1 LKLTRTQLAERRV
14 TRLAARIRAGIAGIQ
29 PQVETD
35 RRSGINRD
43 VRWEWWGVAIKDKV
57 RELVREA
64 RLTNRG
70 PEFADEDAA

>member
-1 LKLTRTQLAERRV
+1 MKLTRTQLAERRV
-14 TRLAARIRAGIAGIQ
+14 TRIAARIRAGVLSARLQASDDLRTG
-29 PQVETD
+29 
-35 RRSGINRD
+35 RNRD
-43 VRWEWWGVAIKDKV
+43 GRWEAWEKVIKDKV